1 MTRWLE
7 NFRYLCYTKRHL
19 YYKFPDMKRLAIL
32 TISLC
37 AALGNICAHTKDT
50 LTIAVCGDIMMGTTY
65 PKVRLP
71 ENDGRDIFKDVGPV
85 LRAADITL
93 GNLEGTLCDGGKC
106 TKGNGAY
113 SYAFRTPTSYA
124 SLLTDAGFDFLSMA
138 NNHSRDFGIEGIEST
153 EWALQE
159 QGIEYSGV
167 AGRKEW
173 AVVVKDGIRYG
184 LCAFGHNSYTVK
196 HTDLNWVK
204 RILDTLK
211 TQSDII
217 IVSFH
222 GGAEGADRAHLPE
235 GPESYIG
242 ENRGDLRRF
251 AHFCIDNGAAMV
263 FGHGPHVTR
272 CVEVY
277 KGHFIAYS
285 LGNFATPYGI
295 SLDGIKGYAPVVT
308 VRMDKNGIFIDGQ
321 IHPFIQ
327 YYGQGPRTDT
337 KGIVIRNM
345 KALSDSDV
353 PESMARVQ
361 ENGSIVIKEEIRE
374 ARKPLPRI
382 NFTLPTV
389 QL

>member
-1 MTRWLE
+1 
-7 NFRYLCYTKRHL
+7 
-19 YYKFPDMKRLAIL
+19 MKRL
-32 TISLC
+32 TIFIISTFC
-37 AALGNICAHTKDT
+37 AFCNLAAHTKDT
-50 LTIAVCGDIMMGTTY
+50 LTVAVCGDIMMGTTY
-65 PKVRLP
+65 PSVRLP
-71 ENDGRDIFKDVGPV
+71 ENDGRDIFKDVAPV
-85 LRAADITL
+85 LKTADLTL
-93 GNLEGTLCDGGKC
+93 GNLEGTLCDGGQC
-106 TKGNGAY
+106 TKGKGAY

-124 SLLTDAGFDFLSMA
+124 HLLTDVGFDFMSMA
-138 NNHSRDFGIEGIEST
+138 NNHSRDFGTEGIEST
-153 EWALQE
+153 EWALQG

-173 AVVVKDGIRYG
+173 AIVERDGIRYG

-295 SLDGIKGYAPVVT
+295 SLDGIKGHAPVVT
-308 VRMDKNGIFIDGQ
+308 VRMDRNGHFIDGQ
-321 IHPFIQ
+321 IHPFVQ
-327 YYGQGPRTDT
+327 FYGQGPRVDT
-337 KGIVIRNM
+337 KGVVIRNM
-345 KALSDSDV
+345 KALSDADV

-361 ENGSIVIKEEIRE
+361 DNGKILFKEEILE
-374 ARKPLPRI
+374 ARKPLPWI
-382 NFTLPTV
+382 DFTLPAV